1 MKVNFKKKVTS
12 HICTIQWD
20 RSLAHQ
26 CICWECNT
34 FEDDFLKQC
43 RFHYVFYAP
52 NLCLPVINK
61 LLIFIF
67 TVGKRNFLKLFQILF
82 WNLKSSRA
90 HIQTFVLCIRS
101 FSMESPISW
110 KIIINLRFHSKNS
123 DFTKWTRP
131 NKITFEI

>member
-1 MKVNFKKKVTS
+1 MYSLICNSLMLKKWENNMKVSFKKKVTG

-20 RSLAHQ
+20 RILVHQ

-52 NLCLPVINK
+52 NSCLLVINK

-67 TVGKRNFLKLFQILF
+67 TTGKRNFLKLFQILF

-90 HIQTFVLCIRS
+90 PYTNIC
-101 FSMESPISW
+101 SMYSAVFLWIPP
-110 KIIINLRFHSKNS
+110 FHE
-123 DFTKWTRP
+123 RLL
-131 NKITFEI
+131 